1 MMGSGRLEVFCIDV
15 KWDGRVG
22 FVDLGEDFCEAVVFL
37 DEFIQ
42 GEDTIVEVVGMAG

>member
-1 MMGSGRLEVFCIDV
+1 MDF
-15 KWDGRVG
+15 
-22 FVDLGEDFCEAVVFL
+22 GEDFCEVVVFL